1 MVRNPYC
8 WTIEHQKDLLE
19 NDDQNLSK
27 GKLFILCGIRKVYLN
42 YYFTEDGNWRFYDRT
57 YFIYENTR
65 RLCFDIEEHETWSSK
80 FNQMVECLY
89 VPLMYQ
95 LEMVQDIKDKA
106 LLIVQENDTS
116 KNISII
122 IDIVHRI
129 PQTIANIYQDH
140 DHEEANEDELGLI
153 EEQVAMNLMTL
164 EETRVFVP
172 VIPTSKDA
180 IEGLEK
186 VKVETLNGDKS
197 FGETCMICLGKLL
210 TKDIVELT
218 RMPCKHMFHGDC
230 IIQWLEKNH
239 VCPLCR
245 FRMPIDKEN

>member
-8 WTIEHQKDLLE
+8 WTIEHQKDLPE

-42 YYFTEDGNWRFYDRT
+42 YYFTQDGSWRFYDRT

-65 RLCFDIEEHETWSSK
+65 RLCFG
-80 FNQMVECLY
+80 
-89 VPLMYQ
+89 
-95 LEMVQDIKDKA
+95 
-106 LLIVQENDTS
+106 
-116 KNISII
+116 
-122 IDIVHRI
+122 
-129 PQTIANIYQDH
+129 H

-153 EEQVAMNLMTL
+153 EEQVAMDLMTL
-164 EETRVFVP
+164 EETRVFMP
-172 VIPTSKDA
+172 VVPTSKDA
-180 IEGLEK
+180 IEGLGK

-197 FGETCMICLGKLL
+197 FGETCMICLGKLI

-218 RMPCKHMFHGDC
+218 RMPCKHVFYGDC
-230 IIQWLEKNH
+230 IIQWLEINH

>member
-19 NDDQNLSK
+19 KDDQNLSK
-27 GKLFILCGIRKVYLN
+27 GKLSILCGIRKVYLN

-129 PQTIANIYQDH
+129 PQTIANLYQDH

-153 EEQVAMNLMTL
+153 EEQVVMNLMTL

-180 IEGLEK
+180 IEELEK
-186 VKVETLNGDKS
+186 VKVETLNVDKS

>member
-65 RLCFDIEEHETWSSK
+65 RLCFDNEEHETWSSK

-95 LEMVQDIKDKA
+95 PEMVQDIKDKA

-116 KNISII
+116 EKISII

-129 PQTIANIYQDH
+129 PRTMEILYQDH
-140 DHEEANEDELGLI
+140 DHEESNEDELGLI
-153 EEQVAMNLMTL
+153 EQQVAMNLMTL
-164 EETRVFVP
+164 EESV
-172 VIPTSKDA
+172 
-180 IEGLEK
+180 
-186 VKVETLNGDKS
+186 
-197 FGETCMICLGKLL
+197 CLSL
-210 TKDIVELT
+210 
-218 RMPCKHMFHGDC
+218 
-230 IIQWLEKNH
+230 
-239 VCPLCR
+239 
-245 FRMPIDKEN
+245 